1 MNSPI
6 SKCPECKQHTIISLD
21 SDIIHINCKCSYH
34 FELNIKDF
42 INYSKKEELHR
53 NIQDD
58 ALKAITDKVT
68 RGTEDLLT
76 YFTILKNEHIN
87 QLLRLINKLESS
99 YEDSLNRNKNMLSF
113 IQILIDNYDGSTE
126 MKDNILNY
134 YIKIYEYKE
143 RNDIN
148 VLSSSFTRT
157 SAIFVK

>member
-99 YEDSLNRNKNMLSF
+99 YEDSLNRNKNMLAF
-113 IQILIDNYDGSTE
+113 I
-126 MKDNILNY
+126 
-134 YIKIYEYKE
+134 
-143 RNDIN
+143 
-148 VLSSSFTRT
+148 
-157 SAIFVK
+157 